1 MAITAQDKILYVA
14 NQLGLTSLKNMQ
26 ATTGAVYDSHSLP
39 SSSYIEFFKNVS
51 QKNWPDTNLSSNQFQ
66 VNEAL
71 LIESISITGMT
82 QGTTAGQYEN
92 ASVGGLGI
100 FFTYDIVIGNK
111 TVVKTQKLRQGMAS
125 MPGAQGEQAQGHWF
139 EGVGILIPPQVEF
152 QVNVQ
157 AWNTNGTLAIQPWGG
172 GPGGQFPNLVCALY
186 GTQVLLDFN
195 TSL

>member
-1 MAITAQDKILYVA
+1 MAITAQDKILHVA

-39 SSSYIEFFKNVS
+39 SSSYIEFFKNVN
-51 QKNWPDTNLSSNQFQ
+51 QKTWPDTNISSNQFQ

-82 QGTTAGQYEN
+82 EGTTPGTYVN
-92 ASVGGLGI
+92 SSVGGQAY
-100 FFTYDIVIGNK
+100 FFTYEIVIGNK
-111 TVVKTQKLRQGMAS
+111 TVVKTQKIRWGMAS
-125 MPGAQGEQAQGHWF
+125 MPGNQGLAAQGAWM

-157 AWNTNGTLAIQPWGG
+157 AWNTSGTLAVQPWAGG
-172 GPGGQFPNLVCALY
+172 DGIPNLVCVLY
-186 GTQVLLDFN
+186 GTQVLLDLN